1 MLSPQR
7 CCGFYMNN
15 GVTCGCGRLGVLQ
28 AQRHT
33 QLAGLGDRDGLSN
46 TGSLDGM
53 DEELPE
59 KLTEEEGSPSLYSSE
74 L

>member
-1 MLSPQR
+1 MAV
-7 CCGFYMNN
+7 GDWVFYKHK
-15 GVTCGCGRLGVLQ
+15 G
-28 AQRHT
+28 T
-33 QLAGLGDRDGLSN
+33 QLAGLGDRDGLSS